1 MILRNFRSRMLAAAV
16 ITAASTVVAFG
27 LDEKDVPAWLQ
38 QAAKSSAPA
47 YDKEVPAVVLH
58 NDQAVN
64 VSADGTMTVTTY
76 YAVKLL
82 NRNGRAVADA
92 AAGYLQSSSKV
103 KDIRGWLM
111 RADGSVKFFGK
122 DKVVDRVSDPDDIY
136 NEYRVKSIDASED
149 ADVGSIFGYE
159 TTVEEKPLFAQDSF
173 NFQHRL
179 PTLYSRYTLNLPT
192 GWQASGVAF
201 NAADLK
207 PTVAGAR
214 YTWEMRDLA
223 PIKPEPD
230 SLSISNLAPRIAVSY
245 FPTPGAANTYESWR
259 DVSKWYTELSASSLT
274 IDDAIAGKAREL
286 AGDAKTELERIRAI
300 AEYVQGLRYISLD
313 LGIARGGGHRPRPA
327 NLVLERGYG
336 DCKDKANLMRAMLKA
351 LKIESHLVLIY
362 SGDPTYV
369 RAEWASPRQFNHCII
384 AVRVGPDTTAA
395 TVIDHEKLGRL
406 LIFDATDPYTQ
417 VGDLPE
423 HEQGSYALVAAG
435 TDGEL
440 LRMPIL
446 APEANRLERSGEIA
460 LGPDGSISGKIN
472 QLAFGQTA
480 SYERAKHREMSAAE
494 YRSSMERWLSARI
507 AGGSLS
513 KLNPADK
520 RIEGKFDLEIEFSAP
535 SYAQI
540 MQGRL
545 MMLKPA
551 MIGRLDQ
558 FVNIEGKRTTPIL
571 LDASSC
577 SEQIKIKLPAGF
589 AVDEMPD
596 ADTITTPFG
605 KYASKYEVVDGHL
618 LFSRKLTVNRT
629 ILPATAYDDVRKF
642 FGVVRNAEV
651 SPVVLVKK

>member
-1 MILRNFRSRMLAAAV
+1 MKRTNFRFQFLAAAV
-16 ITAASTVVAFG
+16 VAAACAISAFAG
-27 LDEKDVPAWLQ
+27 DEKDVPAWLQ
-38 QAAKSSAPA
+38 QASKNTAPP

-92 AAGYLQSSSKV
+92 AAGYLQSASKV
-103 KDIRGWLM
+103 KEIRGWLM
-111 RADGSVKFFGK
+111 RPDGTVKFFGK
-122 DKVVDRVSDPDDIY
+122 DKVLDQISDPDDIY
-136 NEYRVKSIDASED
+136 NEYRVKTIDASQD

-173 NFQHRL
+173 SFQHRL

-192 GWQASGVAF
+192 GWQATGVAF

-207 PTVAGAR
+207 PTVTGAR
-214 YTWEMRDLA
+214 YVWELRDLA

-230 SLSISNLAPRIAVSY
+230 GLSISNLAPRIAVSY
-245 FPTPGAANTYESWR
+245 FLTVGTANTYESWR

-274 IDDAIAGKAREL
+274 MDDAIAGKARDL
-286 AGDAKTELERIRAI
+286 TADAKTEIERIRLI

-313 LGIARGGGHRPRPA
+313 LGVARGGGHRPRPA

-362 SGDPTYV
+362 SGDPTFV
-369 RAEWASPRQFNHCII
+369 KAEWASPRQFNHCII
-384 AVRVGPDTTAA
+384 AVRVGPDTIAP
-395 TVIDHEKLGRL
+395 TVVDHEKLGRL
-406 LIFDATDPYTQ
+406 MIFDATDPYTQ

-435 TDGEL
+435 AEGEL
-440 LRMPIL
+440 VKMPIL
-446 APEANRLERSGEIA
+446 SPEANRLERTGEIT
-460 LGPDGSISGKIN
+460 LGPDGSISGKIS

-480 SYERAKHREMSAAE
+480 SFERAKLKELSAAE
-494 YRSSMERWLSARI
+494 YRSAMERWLSSRV
-507 AGGSLS
+507 AGGNLT
-513 KLNPADK
+513 KVTPVDK
-520 RIEGKFDLEIEFSAP
+520 RTEGKFDLDFEFSAP
-535 SYAQI
+535 AYAQI

-545 MMLKPA
+545 MMFKPA
-551 MIGRLDQ
+551 MAGRLDQ
-558 FVNIEGKRTTPIL
+558 FVNIDGKRTTPIL
-571 LDASSC
+571 LDGSAY
-577 SEQIKIKLPAGF
+577 SEQMKIKLPAGF
-589 AVDEMPD
+589 AIDEMPEP
-596 ADTITTPFG
+596 DTITTPFG
-605 KYASKYEVVDGHL
+605 KYTSKYEIADGYL

-629 ILPATAYDDVRKF
+629 IIPASGYEDVRKF

-651 SPVVLVKK
+651 SPVVLVRK